1 MTSLRFLTALSFG
14 TLLAA
19 CGGAPALP
27 TAPEAPAPSPGGAA
41 QAYAAPLTEEAEASK
56 AAAEPAAMDEA
67 GPRPAA
73 PPPVAAPAASPS
85 RASSP
90 TAAAK
95 PGFAAGSKGDASAVA
110 RKSEIAGDA
119 VARPRVAVESSPSVK
134 AGEWDDNAN
143 YREFQRYLGGLGG
156 LGLHRAD
163 VRERQFVAVV
173 DEAGKGVP
181 GCLVTVRDAGGR
193 EVTLTTMASGR
204 AILFPRAEGLAA
216 GKLAART
223 ACQGARA
230 SADLPIDR
238 ADAVTTLALGA
249 PRRLPAVRG
258 IDIAFVL
265 DTTGSMSEEIEATKA
280 TVQKVALGL
289 GQSDVRVRIGMVTFK
304 DRTDGEVT
312 RLFPMTTDVARFGR
326 DVSGLEAGGGGDTP
340 ESVNEGLHTALTRLE
355 WSQDA
360 VARVAFLIGDAPPH
374 LDYANDADYAVDM
387 RAAAHRGIKL
397 FTIAA
402 SGMDDL
408 GQAVWRQI
416 AQYTGG
422 TNMFVLRG
430 GAGPQS
436 TGAGDPKSSCGGTQ
450 TAYTSGA
457 LDALI
462 LGKIRGEIRALDRD
476 PLRIA
481 GLGLDENAKPC
492 SARLAIAGD

>member
-19 CGGAPALP
+19 CGGAPASP
-27 TAPEAPAPSPGGAA
+27 AAPEVPAPGPGGAA
-41 QAYAAPLTEEAEASK
+41 QGYAEPLSEETKAPT
-56 AAAEPAAMDEA
+56 AAAEPATMDEA
-67 GPRPAA
+67 GPRSAAPSSAPPPAA
-73 PPPVAAPAASPS
+73 PPS

-90 TAAAK
+90 AAASR
-95 PGFAAGSKGDASAVA
+95 PGFAAGSKGDATAVA
-110 RKSEIAGDA
+110 REAEIAGGA
-119 VARPRVAVESSPSVK
+119 VARPSVAVESSVK

-163 VRERQFVAVV
+163 VRDRQLVAVV
-173 DEAGKGVP
+173 DEGGKGVP

-204 AILFPRAEGLAA
+204 AILFPHAEGLAA
-216 GKLAART
+216 GRLAART

-340 ESVNEGLHTALTRLE
+340 ESVNEGLHTALTRLD

-360 VARVAFLIGDAPPH
+360 VAKVAFLIGDAPPH
-374 LDYANDADYAVDM
+374 LDYPNDADYAVDM

-481 GLGLDENAKPC
+481 GLGTDENAKPC